1 MKLINIIKREH
12 LQLLLA
18 AFILLTVSVFFIAQP
33 FHRSTVISCATILW
47 VVGLACLPHYWRNKK
62 YEKQELILYANGAI
76 AFFICLTSWLNSPY
90 FDGSFKTIEP
100 DSRFLLFPLTVI
112 AIRYSGLTFQHLA
125 LALFFGA
132 TAYVWISFSSAS
144 QRVNG
149 DENAVTFG
157 NGAMLLFVVSA
168 CLVFFEKRIGLK
180 ILLILAAAGYF
191 YASYRSGTRGSFLSL
206 IPLSLLLLYFLKGK
220 QRFVAILFMII
231 FAAAFSQTHIANKLI
246 NASKNLSSV
255 IESSNYR
262 SSTGQ
267 RLAMWEAS
275 WCFNQES
282 ILLGKGPHQFKEAI
296 KDPSRECKLNFSR
309 HFSQA
314 HSFYFNSLATVGFLG
329 LGAMLTFFLMLAKY
343 SYSLPLIARVT
354 IPATLITFL
363 TYSITVDLLFH
374 RYMAD
379 KHLTLLAI
387 LLGISLS
394 YKSNKQ
400 AKTALS
406 QP

>member
-1 MKLINIIKREH
+1 MKLLNMLKREH
-12 LQLLLA
+12 LQLLLT
-18 AFILLTVSVFFIAQP
+18 AFALLTVSVFFIAQP
-33 FHRSTVISCATILW
+33 FNRSTVISCATILW
-47 VVGLACLPHYWRNKK
+47 VIGLACLPLYWKNKEF
-62 YEKQELILYANGAI
+62 EKQELVLYAIGAI
-76 AFFICLTSWLNSPY
+76 AFFISLASWINSPY
-90 FDGSFKTIEP
+90 FDGSFKTIQP

-125 LALFFGA
+125 VSLFLGA
-132 TAYVWISFSSAS
+132 SAYAWISYSSS
-144 QRVNG
+144 LYRVNG

-168 CLVFFEKRIGLK
+168 CLVFFEKKIGLK

-191 YASYRSGTRGSFLSL
+191 YASYRSSTRGSFLSL
-206 IPLSLLLLYFLKGK
+206 IPLSLLALYFFKNK
-220 QRFVAILFMII
+220 QRII
-231 FAAAFSQTHIANKLI
+231 ALLVITVFAAVFSQTHIASNLI
-246 NASKNLSSV
+246 NANKNLTHV
-255 IESSNYR
+255 IEASDYR

-267 RLAMWEAS
+267 RLAMWKAS
-275 WCFNQES
+275 WCFNQEN

-296 KDPSRECKLNFSR
+296 KDPSRECKLEFTE
-309 HFSQA
+309 HYSQA
-314 HSFYFNSLATVGFLG
+314 HSFYFNSLATIGVLG
-329 LGAMLTFFLMLAKY
+329 LSVMLIFFFMLAKY
-343 SYSLPLIARVT
+343 SWSLPLVSRVV
-354 IPATLITFL
+354 IPATLITLL